1 MKKLFTDREDT
12 QNGRKVTF
20 RGLPGDVERA
30 IAEWLGVIGEVIK
43 AARTAI
49 KEDYVFRKIT
59 EMIEDDVVGVQ
70 YEQISDELKLS
81 SRQQFWVSFQK
92 RYSQTN
98 LIPTVIS
105 NSSFWQY

>member
-1 MKKLFTDREDT
+1 MRGE
-12 QNGRKVTF
+12 RIKV
-20 RGLPGDVERA
+20 A
-30 IAEWLGVIGEVIK
+30 II
-43 AARTAI
+43 AI

-70 YEQISDELKLS
+70 YEQISDELKLD
-81 SRQQFWVSFQK
+81 SRQQFWVSFLQ

-105 NSSFWQY
+105 NTSFWQY

>member
-12 QNGRKVTF
+12 QNGRKVTS
-20 RGLPGDVERA
+20 RGLPGDVERP
-30 IAEWLGVIGEVIK
+30 IAEWLGVRGEVIK

-70 YEQISDELKLS
+70 YEQISDELKLD
-81 SRQQFWVSFQK
+81 SR
-92 RYSQTN
+92 
-98 LIPTVIS
+98 
-105 NSSFWQY
+105 